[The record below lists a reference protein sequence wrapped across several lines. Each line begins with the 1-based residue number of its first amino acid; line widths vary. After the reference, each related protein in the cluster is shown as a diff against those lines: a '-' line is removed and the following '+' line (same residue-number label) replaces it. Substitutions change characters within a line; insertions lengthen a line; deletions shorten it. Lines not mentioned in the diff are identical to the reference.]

1 MQSFHR
7 IVLQLLTIATLA
19 GSQAQTSGPVTS
31 AIDSF
36 IEAQE
41 ISGAVTLVA
50 RHGEIVHLEANG
62 DADITDNRQ
71 MKRDNL
77 FWIASMTK
85 PFTGAAILL
94 LQDQGKLSTDD
105 LVEQHLSE
113 FTDLWLIDQKSPNE
127 QSLKRPTRKITL
139 KDLLT
144 HTSGVPNISIPRAH
158 STLGEVVSLVSQQP
172 LQFEPGSRWSYS
184 NTGMDTLGHIVEVI
198 SGQSFD
204 EFLNAQFFKP
214 LGMRHTSFHP
224 SKRQSSRLAK
234 TYQKDKE
241 TGALTEAEIHILKA
255 PLWDRQRTV
264 RPAGGLFSTA
274 EDLFRFYQMVLN
286 RGTWKGNRI
295 LSKAAIQELTTTQTG
310 EIKTGFTDGM
320 SWGLGF
326 QVVKEPQGVTAML
339 SPGTFGHGG
348 AYATQSWADPVHQS
362 IYILMIQRRGFP
374 NGDNSPVRKA
384 FQQAATELLE
394 IQ

>member
-264 RPAGGLFSTA
+264 RPAGGLF
-274 EDLFRFYQMVLN
+274 
-286 RGTWKGNRI
+286 
-295 LSKAAIQELTTTQTG
+295 LSLIH
-310 EIKTGFTDGM
+310 I
-320 SWGLGF
+320 
-326 QVVKEPQGVTAML
+326 
-339 SPGTFGHGG
+339 
-348 AYATQSWADPVHQS
+348 
-362 IYILMIQRRGFP
+362 
-374 NGDNSPVRKA
+374 
-384 FQQAATELLE
+384 
-394 IQ
+394 